1 METKNRE
8 KYLFIA
14 VGVAAGLLLLN
25 YILLNPLVASWN
37 SRGDQIKSLRAQIA
51 EGLALKA
58 HASAIEQHW
67 NQMFTNTLP
76 VNTTRAESQLF
87 KAFQGWAQ
95 SSRVVLV
102 SQKPQQKDSDDTDY
116 NNEEWHADVTGS
128 IDQIFSFLY
137 SIESSPMGL
146 KVDAVDLSARDDR
159 GAQLALGLTV
169 SGLIIN
175 PPTNNPVN
183 PVNPVTK
190 AP

>member
-8 KYLFIA
+8 KILFIA
-14 VGVAAGLLLLN
+14 VAVGVGLLVLN
-25 YILLNPLVASWN
+25 YLVYNPLAASWS
-37 SRGDQIKSLRAQIA
+37 SRQENIKSLRAQIS
-51 EGLALKA
+51 EGVALKA
-58 HASAIEQHW
+58 HAASIEQHW

-76 VNTTRAESQLF
+76 ANPTLAESQLF

-102 SQKPQQKDSDDTDY
+102 SQKPQQKDSDDPSY

-128 IDQIFSFLY
+128 INQIFNFLY
-137 SIESSPMGL
+137 SVESSPIGL
-146 KVDAVDLSARDDR
+146 KVDAVDLSTRDER

-169 SGLIIN
+169 SGLILN
-175 PPTNNPVN
+175 PPTNNPVA
-183 PVNPVTK
+183 K